1 MNPHKPYHHGNLRAD
16 LLQAAVR
23 LIAEVGPTAFTLREV
38 ARRAGVS
45 HNAPY
50 RHFQDR
56 DDLLGAVAGEGFR
69 QLNEAMVT
77 AAAQESRSQDRL
89 KVAGTAYVAFAL
101 RRPEHFAVMF
111 DAPAPNGEDHG
122 HQEAGKQAFDTLLSL
137 VRACQDE
144 GSLPEGS
151 SADFALLAWTM
162 VHGIAKLATTGR
174 LPYRSNAEIL
184 KFARFVIDQSL
195 PRPSQG
201 GQGDRT
207 PR

>member
-1 MNPHKPYHHGNLRAD
+1 MNKPKPYHHGNLRAD
-16 LLQAAVR
+16 LLRAAIR

-50 RHFQDR
+50 RHFLDR
-56 DDLLGAVAGEGFR
+56 DDLLEAVADEGFL
-69 QLNEAMVT
+69 QLNAAML
-77 AAAQESRSQDRL
+77 AAAAEVPGTQDRL

-111 DAPAPNGEDHG
+111 DAPAPKGKN
-122 HQEAGKQAFDTLLSL
+122 QEHPGAGKQAFDTLLSL
-137 VRACQDE
+137 VKACQDE
-144 GSLPEGS
+144 GHLPSGS

-162 VHGIAKLATTGR
+162 VHGIAKLATAGR
-174 LPYRSNAEIL
+174 LPYRSDAEIL

-195 PRPSQG
+195 PKPN
-201 GQGDRT
+201 
-207 PR
+207 